1 MPLLFLLSAATFV
14 VGIGAFAVI
23 GVISPLSR
31 DLGLTPV
38 GASWIMSS
46 YALAYAVGSPLL
58 TSATGRFDRR
68 SVLVIGMALFGL
80 GILATAL
87 ATDSTLLYAG
97 RVVTA
102 LGAGLYSPTAAGV
115 AIAAVPVERRGQA
128 LSIVYGGLTLAQVA
142 GVPAGGYLGYMLG
155 WSQVFWIV
163 AILAA
168 AMTLALALK
177 VPRAIDVAPA
187 RLGDLVTTLTDPRL
201 AGAVL
206 LTASVMCAGWIPYT
220 FLAPI
225 IEEKTAGGPELVA
238 LLLVVYGVGSVAG
251 NALGGFLTDRIGP
264 NRALFVATVLP
275 VPIMAAVTL
284 IPWQQAWIGGLL
296 LFGWACVGWAI
307 SVPQQARLVALDPTR
322 TQVLLSLNAA
332 CIYIGASVGALV
344 AGYAKSLGGIPAVG
358 IAAVIAGVIGIGH
371 LTLTVGRARQATP
384 DACPEA
390 GR

>member
-1 MPLLFLLSAATFV
+1 MPLLLLLSAATFV

-38 GASWIMSS
+38 GASWVMSS

-68 SVLVIGMALFGL
+68 TVLILGMALFGL
-80 GILATAL
+80 GVLASAL
-87 ATDSTLLYAG
+87 ATNPTLLYAG

-115 AIAAVPVERRGQA
+115 AIASVPIERRGQA
-128 LSIVYGGLTLAQVA
+128 LSIVYAGLTLAQVA
-142 GVPAGGYLGYMLG
+142 GVPAGGYLGYLLG

-163 AILAA
+163 AALAA
-168 AMTLALALK
+168 AMTLALALR

-187 RLGDLVTTLTDPRL
+187 RLSDLVSTLVNPRL

-225 IEEKTAGGPELVA
+225 IEEKTGGGPEVVA
-238 LLLVVYGVGSVAG
+238 LLLVVYGFGSVAG
-251 NALGGFLTDRIGP
+251 NLLGGVLTDRVGP
-264 NRALFVATVLP
+264 NRALLVATVLP
-275 VPIMAAVTL
+275 VPMMAAVTL
-284 IPWQQAWIGGLL
+284 IPWHQVWLGGLL
-296 LFGWACVGWAI
+296 LFAWASVGWAI
-307 SVPQQARLVALDPTR
+307 SVPQQARLVALDPAR
-322 TQVLLSLNAA
+322 TQVLLSLSAA
-332 CIYIGASVGALV
+332 CIYIGASVGSLV
-344 AGYAKSLGGIPAVG
+344 AGFAKSMGGIPAIG
-358 IAAVIAGVIGIGH
+358 IAAILAGLIGIAH
-371 LTLTVGRARQATP
+371 LALTLSREQRQAATT
-384 DACPEA
+384 
-390 GR
+390 